1 MFPKNFQDQINHG
14 KFMNS
19 LVVHVIMFNHLVI
32 FFPINVFP
40 EFFLTKIVSPQFLLR
55 EKGSN
60 SRGAK
65 EVTRSC

>member
-1 MFPKNFQDQINHG
+1 
-14 KFMNS
+14 MNS